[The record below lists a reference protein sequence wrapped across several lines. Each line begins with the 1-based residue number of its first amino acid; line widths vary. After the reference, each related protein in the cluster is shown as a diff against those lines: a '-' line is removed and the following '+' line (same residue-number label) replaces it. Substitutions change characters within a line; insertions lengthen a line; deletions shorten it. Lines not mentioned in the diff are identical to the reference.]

1 MMDPSGKSFIE
12 TQFPVSRLSKES
24 YKERKANLGQT
35 LTGLGKWWGR
45 KPLVVVRAAIL
56 GLLLPTTADPRKD
69 REIFLKL
76 MTMDEE
82 GLWRRKDKSISLKEL
97 FARLPDKER
106 ERWFTG
112 DSAPDRPRYR
122 KGVTAEEKRELQHLV
137 FQGLS
142 SYDEKLEY
150 CQRPEH
156 LEGPSPEAWQEINAH
171 LGTSATSLPELVRR
185 LGERRF
191 GHVPR
196 VGDVFCGGGSIPF
209 EAARLGCD
217 VYASDL
223 SPVAALLT
231 WAALHIVGGG
241 PEVAKKVR
249 EAQEQVYAA
258 VDRQVTE
265 WGIEHNEQGWRA
277 DAYLY
282 CLETRCPEKGCGVMV
297 PLAPSWVIGEG
308 TKTIAVLEF
317 NEPERRF
324 DLHIRSGVSAQE
336 MAEAKKSGTV
346 KSNSLHCPA
355 CRKSTPFAM
364 LRGDRRTGEGA
375 QYGLRLWENDDLVP
389 RPEDVFQERL
399 YCLRWVETYLDE
411 EGKERTR
418 RHYRAPDAHD
428 LEREAR
434 VLALLRER
442 FHDWQAKGYLPS
454 RPIEPGD
461 ETTRLM
467 RERGWTHWHHL
478 FNPRQLLMNGLFS
491 YEAALC
497 SLPDKESFVGFLLGV
512 SRCYDYN
519 AKLSRWHSHGAN
531 EKSEQVFSNQAL
543 NTLLNYGVRTTL
555 SLKTSYFIDYPV
567 MHFDVLSEVETA
579 DVRNVSQDCHMW
591 ITDPSYADAINY
603 HELSEFFLSWHE
615 KFLHHIFPDWQITS
629 RRALA
634 ITGKDEHFRRS
645 MVAAYRNLTAH
656 MPDHGLQVVM
666 FTHQDVKVWADLALI
681 LWAAGLHVTA
691 AWTIGTETESS
702 LKQGNYVQ
710 GTVLLVLRK
719 RTSQETAFR
728 DEISVLI
735 EDEVKAQMDSML
747 ALDDREDPNFGET
760 DYILAGYAAA
770 LRVLTQYQKI
780 EDLDIEHELSRPRL
794 VGELSPI
801 EEIIKEARQTACEHR
816 IPKGFA
822 PQLWKKLTSEERFYL
837 KGLELESHGERR
849 LGVYQELARGFGV
862 REYLPFLAGTQA
874 NQTRCKTATEFGN
887 KTLGGDGFGGS
898 LLRQALFAV
907 REASRTREAIT
918 GRDWLKTELAD
929 YWNQRQKLITVL
941 HYLAAM
947 GIKSENWRQD
957 GEAAR
962 LVAGAVEND
971 HI

>member
-1 MMDPSGKSFIE
+1 MMDPESKSFIE
-12 TQFPVSRLSKES
+12 TQFPVSKLSKES

-45 KPLVVVRAAIL
+45 KPLVMVRAALL
-56 GLLLPTTADPRKD
+56 GLLLPATADPHRD
-69 REIFLKL
+69 REIFLRL

-82 GLWRRKDKSISLKEL
+82 GLWQRKDKNIPLKEL
-97 FARLPDKER
+97 FARLSDKER
-106 ERWFTG
+106 ERWFTR
-112 DSAPDRPRYR
+112 DSAPDKPRF
-122 KGVTAEEKRELQHLV
+122 KSGIKAEAKRDLQRLV
-137 FQGLS
+137 FQGL

-150 CQRPEH
+150 CLRPEH
-156 LEGPSPEAWQEINAH
+156 LEGPSPETWVEINAH
-171 LGTSATSLPELVRR
+171 LGTTAQSLSELVRQ

-191 GHVPR
+191 SHVPR

-209 EAARLGCD
+209 ESARLGCD

-231 WAALHIVGGG
+231 WAAIHIVGGG

-249 EAQEQVYAA
+249 AAQEKVYEA

-265 WGIEHNEQGWRA
+265 WQIEHNGQGWRA

-282 CLETRCPEKGCGVMV
+282 CLETRCPECGVMI

-308 TKTIAVLEF
+308 TKTIAVLKL
-317 NEPERRF
+317 NEQNKHF
-324 DLHIRSGVSAQE
+324 DIHIRSGVSAQGME
-336 MAEAKKSGTV
+336 GAKKSGTV
-346 KSNSLHCPA
+346 KGNSLHCPVST
-355 CRKSTPFAM
+355 CKQSTPITM

-375 QYGLRLWENDDLVP
+375 QYGLRLWEKDDLVP
-389 RPEDVFQERL
+389 RPDDVFQERL
-399 YCLRWVETYLDE
+399 YCIRWVETYIED
-411 EGKERTR
+411 GKEKTWRY
-418 RHYRAPDAHD
+418 YRAPDADD
-428 LEREAR
+428 LNRETR
-434 VLALLRER
+434 VLTLLRER
-442 FHDWQAKGYLPS
+442 FHYWQEKGYLPS
-454 RPIEPGD
+454 RPIEPGEKTD
-461 ETTRLM
+461 EPIRT
-467 RERGWTHWHHL
+467 RGWTYWHHL
-478 FNPRQLLMNGLFS
+478 FNPRQLLINGLFS
-491 YEAALC
+491 YEAILC
-497 SLPDKESFVGFLLGV
+497 SLPDKESIVGFLLGA

-543 NTLLNYGVRTTL
+543 NTLLNYGVRTIL
-555 SLKTSYFIDYPV
+555 SLKTSFFIDCPI
-567 MHFDVLSEVETA
+567 MGLEGFSEVETS
-579 DVRNVSQDCHMW
+579 DVRNISQDCHIW

-603 HELSEFFLSWHE
+603 HELSEFFLSWYE
-615 KFLHHIFPDWQITS
+615 KFLQNIFPDWQTTS

-645 MVAAYRNLTAH
+645 MVSAYRNLSAH
-656 MPDHGLQVVM
+656 MPDNGFQVVM

-681 LWAAGLHVTA
+681 LWAAGLRVTA

-719 RTSQETAFR
+719 RTSRDTAYR

-735 EDEVKAQMDSML
+735 EDEVKAQLDSML
-747 ALDDREDPNFGET
+747 ALDDQEDPNFGDT
-760 DYILAGYAAA
+760 DYQLAAYAAA

-794 VGELSPI
+794 RGGTSPI
-801 EEIIKEARQTACEHR
+801 EEIIQEAVQTACDYL
-816 IPKGFA
+816 IPKGFEA
-822 PQLWKKLTSEERFYL
+822 QVWKQLTPEERFYL

-849 LGVYQELARGFGV
+849 VGVYQELARGFGV
-862 REYLPFLAGTQA
+862 REYQPFLASTKA
-874 NQTRCKTATEFGN
+874 NQTRCKTASEFGN
-887 KTLGGDGFGGS
+887 KNLGGDGFGNS
-898 LLRQALFAV
+898 MVRQVLFAA
-907 REASRTREAIT
+907 REGARTREAT
-918 GRDWLKTELAD
+918 SGRDWLKTELPD
-929 YWNQRQKLITVL
+929 YWNQRKRLIVVL
-941 HYLAAM
+941 NYLATM
-947 GIKSENWRQD
+947 GIKLENWRQD